1 LCDLIGLTLYHI
13 LIYLESM
20 FYNHFWLIGEVH
32 SKQHR
37 RDINNDGS
45 RYFEFGLYP
54 FVLDKHQYSVLQTM
68 YS

>member
-1 LCDLIGLTLYHI
+1 
-13 LIYLESM
+13 M
-20 FYNHFWLIGEVH
+20 FYTHFWLIGEVH